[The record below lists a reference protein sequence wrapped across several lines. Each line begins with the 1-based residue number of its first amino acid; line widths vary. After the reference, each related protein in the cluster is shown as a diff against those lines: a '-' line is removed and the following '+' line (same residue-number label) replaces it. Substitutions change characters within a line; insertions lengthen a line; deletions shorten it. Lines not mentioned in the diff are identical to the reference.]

1 MKQIKNIIF
10 DVGNVLFK
18 YFPEHIIKSILP
30 KTKNTTFYLDVLF
43 NADIWQQLDKG
54 ILNSNSAVENI
65 SKHHNLTD
73 EHICDI
79 KLLIKSFYKYLILDK
94 DMKNLFIES
103 TKKFN
108 VYILSNFQYDSF
120 LKLKEQHSFLNLA
133 KGEVVSANVKM
144 MKPELGIFHYLLS
157 QEKILPEESI
167 FIDDMKDNVIAA
179 KSLLINTIHHLSYK
193 QTLLKLHQQ
202 NIKVLK

>member
-18 YFPEHIIKSILP
+18 YYPEHIIKSLLP
-30 KTKNTTFYLDVLF
+30 NTKYTTFYLDVLF
-43 NADIWQQLDKG
+43 NAEVWQQLDKG
-54 ILNSNSAVENI
+54 ILNSNSAIEYI
-65 SKHHNLTD
+65 SKYNKLAA
-73 EHICDI
+73 EQICDI
-79 KLLIKSFYKYLILDK
+79 KLLIDSFYKYLILDN
-94 DMKNLFIES
+94 DMKQLFIES

-120 LKLKEQHSFLNLA
+120 LKLKDQHSFLNLA

-167 FIDDMKDNVIAA
+167 FIDDMKDNVTAA
-179 KSLLINTIHHLSYK
+179 KTLLINTIHHESYK
-193 QTLLKLHQQ
+193 KHRSCTLSS
-202 NIKVLK
+202 

>member
-18 YFPEHIIKSILP
+18 YYPEHIIKSLLP
-30 KTKNTTFYLDVLF
+30 NTKYTTFYLDVLF
-43 NADIWQQLDKG
+43 NAEVWQQLDKG
-54 ILNSNSAVENI
+54 ILNSNSAIEYI
-65 SKHHNLTD
+65 SKYNKLAA
-73 EHICDI
+73 EQICDI
-79 KLLIKSFYKYLILDK
+79 KLLIDSFYKYLILDN
-94 DMKNLFIES
+94 DMKQLFIES

-120 LKLKEQHSFLNLA
+120 LKLKDQHSFLNLA

-144 MKPELGIFHYLLS
+144 IKPELGIFHYLLS

-167 FIDDMKDNVIAA
+167 FIDDMKDNVTAA
-179 KSLLINTIHHLSYK
+179 KTLLINTIHHESYK
-193 QTLLKLHQQ
+193 RTLLKLHKQ
-202 NIKVLK
+202 NIKILK